1 MSETAAVVRTIHGI
15 FEDFAAHRPERIEAA
30 LDPNC
35 TIWDVFLPELIV
47 GQAERERYHAAD
59 QDQMQARG
67 ALNYQITEP
76 LVDIWGD
83 VALARY
89 YLSFTYAPP
98 NPTSGRVRI
107 SSVLRRDG
115 DVWRVVHHHE
125 GMVPAGV
132 PPIA

>member
-1 MSETAAVVRTIHGI
+1 
-15 FEDFAAHRPERIEAA
+15 
-30 LDPNC
+30 
-35 TIWDVFLPELIV
+35 
-47 GQAERERYHAAD
+47 
-59 QDQMQARG
+59 MQARG